1 MKELFSTM
9 NNMLI
14 ELESTLMKKFMNIDI
29 QNYSYGDFKELFYL
43 IEELVNKSFAP
54 CSYVIS
60 NTSLNS
66 GHIHI
71 ILKDISNQYAFGNTL
86 SVLLSIQKFIITDIE
101 ISLLH

>member
-1 MKELFSTM
+1 MD
-9 NNMLI
+9 NMLI
-14 ELESTLMKKFMNIDI
+14 ELENTLIRKFMNIDI
-29 QNYSYGDFKELFYL
+29 QNYGYKNFQDLFYL
-43 IEELVNKSFAP
+43 IEELVNKSIAP

-66 GHIHI
+66 GNIHI

-86 SVLLSIQKFIITDIE
+86 SLLLSIQKFIITDIE

>member
-1 MKELFSTM
+1 MD
-9 NNMLI
+9 NMLI
-14 ELESTLMKKFMNIDI
+14 ELENTLIRKFMNIDI
-29 QNYSYGDFKELFYL
+29 QNYGYKNFQDLFYL
-43 IEELVNKSFAP
+43 IEELVNKSIAP

-60 NTSLNS
+60 NTSLNN
-66 GHIHI
+66 GNIHI